1 MLVERSH
8 CKSVIIRLSDE
19 LCAAQSGA
27 DTLEEELEQL
37 RRERDD
43 TSQQL
48 HGLKDQ
54 MSGLVTEREQLE
66 GQLGERDRDIAAL
79 QKERNRLMKKYKRLK
94 VEKEASELGRTRLN
108 EGVQAGPSV
117 LEMTERIRDLEQDLL
132 NLAEQLKSSNRA
144 LVSPLVCPF

>member
-1 MLVERSH
+1 M
-8 CKSVIIRLSDE
+8 
-19 LCAAQSGA
+19 
-27 DTLEEELEQL
+27 
-37 RRERDD
+37 
-43 TSQQL
+43 
-48 HGLKDQ
+48 
-54 MSGLVTEREQLE
+54 E

-108 EGVQAGPSV
+108 EGVQAGLSV